1 MDYLTVSD
9 SNGQVGETAS
19 RDLAKPLILVID
31 DDAIVR
37 KITAWFLA
45 TLGYRAILAENG
57 LEGMVAARKHLP
69 ALILTDALMPGMD
82 GRAMCRLLKSD
93 PITAGIKIIIT
104 TGIYKKFKHRNE
116 AQRDFHA
123 DGYLEKPF
131 DIHRL
136 KAALDEQLAGVETHV
151 V

>member
-1 MDYLTVSD
+1 MDYLTVTD
-9 SNGQVGETAS
+9 SKEHTGETMTQDA
-19 RDLAKPLILVID
+19 AKPLILVID

-45 TLGYRAILAENG
+45 TLGYRAVLAENG

-69 ALILTDALMPGMD
+69 ALILTDALMPRMD
-82 GRAMCRLLKSD
+82 GREMCRLLKSD
-93 PITAGIKIIIT
+93 PVTAGIKIIIT
-104 TGIYKKFKHRNE
+104 TGVYKKSRHCNE
-116 AQRDFHA
+116 AQRDFQA

-136 KAALDEQLAGVETHV
+136 KSTLDEQLAGVQTHV
-151 V
+151 L